1 MGVVTHI
8 SANNEKTRFLA
19 GGGELGQMIRAFDW
33 AATPLGESASWPE
46 NLKVAMQIMLNS
58 SQPIWI
64 GWGPALTYFY
74 NDAYKSIIGGKHPW
88 ALGRPLAEVWSEI
101 WGDIG
106 QMIDTVMTKGQGTYV
121 EAQLLIMQRNGYPEE
136 TYYTFSYSP
145 ILNHD
150 GSVGGIL
157 CANTDDTRRVI
168 GERQLALLRAL
179 AADAAQAR
187 CWRDACESSARA
199 MASNPADLPFALIY
213 LAESDPARLALAACA
228 GIGAGHPGAPASV
241 EQTAQGIWPI
251 GQVLERRELAVV
263 EDLGARIAA
272 PLPSGPWQMP
282 VERAALVPIPAA
294 GDTGHAGVLVV
305 GLNPHRLFDDAYR
318 SFLSLVAG
326 QISAAVASAQAYEEE
341 RRRAEALAAID
352 RAKTAFFSNVS
363 HEFRTPLTL
372 MLGPVEDALNDSS
385 VLALAP
391 AQRRRLV
398 TAHRNGMRLLK
409 LVNSLLDFSRIEAGR
424 VVATYEAVDL
434 STLTAELASNFESA
448 TQRGGL
454 TLSIDCEPL
463 PQPVFVDPDMWEKV
477 VLNLLSNAF
486 KFTFDGGITVRLR
499 AADDGQAVEMTVRDT
514 GVGIPARE
522 LPRLFERFHRVEG
535 QRSRSFEGSGIGLA
549 LVQELVKLH
558 GGKIVVESQVG
569 VGTAVTVRM
578 PFGNAHLS
586 QERISREGR
595 MSMRSSR
602 RADAYVEE
610 ALRWLPDAQ
619 AVEDELGERGEEVPD
634 VLFGPATV
642 GARVLVADDN
652 ADMRSYVA
660 RLLGPRWEVETV
672 ADGEAALEAIRARKP
687 DVVLTDVMMPMLDGF
702 GLLREIRNDPQLR
715 DLPIILLSAR
725 AGEESRV
732 EGLDRGADDYLT
744 KPFSA
749 RELVARVNANLEMA
763 RMRREVTRELRESEA
778 RFRNMANHAPVMMWV
793 SDPNGALTYLNRL
806 WCDFT
811 GQALDVAVGGGA
823 WAALHPEDREQYERT
838 FFCANAQREAFR
850 AECRVRRADGIYR
863 WALSAAAPRFD
874 DDGQFLGYI
883 GSVIDITERKE
894 AERILQEANVVLE
907 RRVDAAIAER
917 AHTEAQLRQAQKME
931 AIGKLTGGVAHDFNN
946 VLQVI
951 AGNLQLLTRDVAGNL
966 RAEQRLHTAVA
977 ATARGSRLASQLL
990 AFGRRQPLS
999 PKTVNLGRLIRG
1011 IDDMLRRALG
1021 EGVEIETIVAGGLWN
1036 TYVDTVQ
1043 VENALLNLA
1052 INARDAM
1059 QGQGKLTIE
1068 AGNAFLDD
1076 SYAARYGDVTAGQY
1090 VMVAVTDT
1098 GCGIPRE
1105 LLERVFEPFFTTKPE
1120 GQGTGLG
1127 LSMVYGF
1134 VKQSGGHVK
1143 IYSELEHGTT
1153 VRLYLPRARQP
1164 EEVEA
1169 PIETGPITGGTE
1181 TVLVVEDDEDV
1192 RGTVVDMLTELGY
1205 RVLRAKDAQSAL
1217 AIVESGVAIDLLFT
1231 DVVMPGTLTSPEL
1244 ARRARDRLPNVAVLF
1259 TSGYTDNAIVHG
1271 GKLDEGVDL
1280 LSKPYSREAMARKIR
1295 QVLRNQPRGPVAA
1308 QAPSAIGSA
1317 VSEGADETRLP
1328 ATRAARILLVDDDA
1342 MVRFTTAD
1350 MLSFLGHAVTEAAD
1364 ATDALRLLGE
1374 HAFDILVTDIALP
1387 DLSGDALAM
1396 RAVALQ
1402 PGLRVIFASGYD
1414 ALPEGSEA
1422 ALSDATL
1429 LRKPY
1434 NRERMEEA
1442 INAALAARHAAG
1454 AQHAA
1459 FEARHAAI
1467 RDRGASR
1474 GDENERSV

>member
-1 MGVVTHI
+1 
-8 SANNEKTRFLA
+8 
-19 GGGELGQMIRAFDW
+19 
-33 AATPLGESASWPE
+33 
-46 NLKVAMQIMLNS
+46 
-58 SQPIWI
+58 
-64 GWGPALTYFY
+64 
-74 NDAYKSIIGGKHPW
+74 
-88 ALGRPLAEVWSEI
+88 
-101 WGDIG
+101 
-106 QMIDTVMTKGQGTYV
+106 
-121 EAQLLIMQRNGYPEE
+121 
-136 TYYTFSYSP
+136 
-145 ILNHD
+145 
-150 GSVGGIL
+150 
-157 CANTDDTRRVI
+157 
-168 GERQLALLRAL
+168 
-179 AADAAQAR
+179 
-187 CWRDACESSARA
+187 
-199 MASNPADLPFALIY
+199 
-213 LAESDPARLALAACA
+213 
-228 GIGAGHPGAPASV
+228 
-241 EQTAQGIWPI
+241 
-251 GQVLERRELAVV
+251 
-263 EDLGARIAA
+263 
-272 PLPSGPWQMP
+272 
-282 VERAALVPIPAA
+282 
-294 GDTGHAGVLVV
+294 
-305 GLNPHRLFDDAYR
+305 
-318 SFLSLVAG
+318 
-326 QISAAVASAQAYEEE
+326 
-341 RRRAEALAAID
+341 
-352 RAKTAFFSNVS
+352 
-363 HEFRTPLTL
+363 
-372 MLGPVEDALNDSS
+372 
-385 VLALAP
+385 
-391 AQRRRLV
+391 
-398 TAHRNGMRLLK
+398 
-409 LVNSLLDFSRIEAGR
+409 
-424 VVATYEAVDL
+424 
-434 STLTAELASNFESA
+434 
-448 TQRGGL
+448 
-454 TLSIDCEPL
+454 
-463 PQPVFVDPDMWEKV
+463 
-477 VLNLLSNAF
+477 
-486 KFTFDGGITVRLR
+486 
-499 AADDGQAVEMTVRDT
+499 
-514 GVGIPARE
+514 
-522 LPRLFERFHRVEG
+522 
-535 QRSRSFEGSGIGLA
+535 
-549 LVQELVKLH
+549 
-558 GGKIVVESQVG
+558 
-569 VGTAVTVRM
+569 
-578 PFGNAHLS
+578 
-586 QERISREGR
+586 
-595 MSMRSSR
+595 
-602 RADAYVEE
+602 
-610 ALRWLPDAQ
+610 
-619 AVEDELGERGEEVPD
+619 
-634 VLFGPATV
+634 
-642 GARVLVADDN
+642 
-652 ADMRSYVA
+652 
-660 RLLGPRWEVETV
+660 
-672 ADGEAALEAIRARKP
+672 
-687 DVVLTDVMMPMLDGF
+687 
-702 GLLREIRNDPQLR
+702 
-715 DLPIILLSAR
+715 
-725 AGEESRV
+725 
-732 EGLDRGADDYLT
+732 
-744 KPFSA
+744 
-749 RELVARVNANLEMA
+749 
-763 RMRREVTRELRESEA
+763 
-778 RFRNMANHAPVMMWV
+778 
-793 SDPNGALTYLNRL
+793 
-806 WCDFT
+806 
-811 GQALDVAVGGGA
+811 
-823 WAALHPEDREQYERT
+823 
-838 FFCANAQREAFR
+838 
-850 AECRVRRADGIYR
+850 
-863 WALSAAAPRFD
+863 
-874 DDGQFLGYI
+874 
-883 GSVIDITERKE
+883 
-894 AERILQEANVVLE
+894 
-907 RRVDAAIAER
+907 
-917 AHTEAQLRQAQKME
+917 ME

-1295 QVLRNQPRGPVAA
+1295 QVLRNQPRGPVEAKASPAVGGAVSAAA
-1308 QAPSAIGSA
+1308 QEPASPAPQS
-1317 VSEGADETRLP
+1317 
-1328 ATRAARILLVDDDA
+1328 ARILLVDDDA

-1396 RAVALQ
+1396 RAIALQ

-1414 ALPEGSEA
+1414 SLPEGSEA

-1442 INAALAARHAAG
+1442 IDAALAARQAAG
-1454 AQHAA
+1454 AQYGA
-1459 FEARHAAI
+1459 FEARHSAI
-1467 RDRGASR
+1467 RDRDASR
-1474 GDENERSV
+1474 SDENERSV